1 MYTYT
6 HIHIYTWTHI
16 HRYTCSNR
24 HTRRVHICAFLAA
37 FLADFWCRFWRIFGG
52 LCRRKH
58 GPLLGAEN
66 TDRFG
71 VPKRGPSFRAVVR
84 TELHPRSTE
93 CFRPA
98 LYVCMPWRPTCGAWR
113 TPRGPTRCAFRHP
126 KSVRCSAPKI
136 GPYFGPEIRSAFRN
150 RKSVRFSTKNIGPQ
164 LRSTRH
170 TLASRLSGVLCVA
183 RNSPT
188 PGLSHPL

>member
-1 MYTYT
+1 MVGDARGDPQARASSGRLSRAA
-6 HIHIYTWTHI
+6 
-16 HRYTCSNR
+16 HRFEC
-24 HTRRVHICAFLAA
+24 HK
-37 FLADFWCRFWRIFGG
+37 ADRFSGP
-52 LCRRKH
+52 KY

-66 TDRFG
+66 TDRFW

-113 TPRGPTRCAFRHP
+113 APRGPTRCAFRHP
-126 KSVRCSAPKI
+126 KSVRFSAPKI

-170 TLASRLSGVLCVA
+170 TLASRLGGVLCVA
-183 RNSPT
+183 RSSPT
-188 PGLSHPL
+188 RGLSHPL